1 MSKKPCI
8 HKIVVNVLKTSSYD
22 ILQINM
28 CSIFKNN
35 KIFKSQELIRSVNW
49 FFISNSTHNRDT
61 RLKVLNTDVRF
72 ENMTQYLLTSCK

>member
-49 FFISNSTHNRDT
+49 FFISNSTHNRYEAQS
-61 RLKVLNTDVRF
+61 F
-72 ENMTQYLLTSCK
+72 EHGCKIREYDSIFTN